1 MVWYF
6 SFSGYRQDSAG
17 LEFISGISEGKFAV
31 FAGRSQKEKEKREE
45 AERCGKKTD
54 GTARE
59 GSGNPL
65 PGRGAKL
72 SCL

>member
-45 AERCGKKTD
+45 AGGSGKKRKEN
-54 GTARE
+54 GWSR
-59 GSGNPL
+59 
-65 PGRGAKL
+65 PGRIG
-72 SCL
+72 